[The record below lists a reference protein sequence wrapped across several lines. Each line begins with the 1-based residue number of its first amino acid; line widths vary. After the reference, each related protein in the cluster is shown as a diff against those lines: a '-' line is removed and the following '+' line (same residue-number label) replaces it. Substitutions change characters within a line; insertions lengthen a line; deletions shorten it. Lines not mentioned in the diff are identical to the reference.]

1 MTDSADSAKFSWG
14 ISDSEKLLDQI
25 EDYLCDKFQFQT
37 SHEHGRN
44 ALDGIQEMHREL
56 KLTIEALERETKRAD
71 ENERDRDFWRVR
83 FHDLESAIQGAQLLL
98 NGGLRRCEKGN

>member
-1 MTDSADSAKFSWG
+1 MSDPDKFSWG
-14 ISDSEKLLDQI
+14 ISDSEHLLDEI
-25 EDYLCDKFQFQT
+25 ENYLADKFQFQV

-44 ALDGIQEMHREL
+44 ALDGVEEMHREL

-71 ENERDRDFWRVR
+71 ETERDRDFWRVR

-98 NGGLRRCEKGN
+98 NGGLRRCERSD

>member
-1 MTDSADSAKFSWG
+1 MSHMPDPEPLSHDEGFRVLIQVEEYLADKYHFSIG
-14 ISDSEKLLDQI
+14 DH
-25 EDYLCDKFQFQT
+25 T
-37 SHEHGRN
+37 SLN
-44 ALDGIQEMHREL
+44 ALDGVHEMHREL

-98 NGGLRRCEKGN
+98 NGGLRRCERSD